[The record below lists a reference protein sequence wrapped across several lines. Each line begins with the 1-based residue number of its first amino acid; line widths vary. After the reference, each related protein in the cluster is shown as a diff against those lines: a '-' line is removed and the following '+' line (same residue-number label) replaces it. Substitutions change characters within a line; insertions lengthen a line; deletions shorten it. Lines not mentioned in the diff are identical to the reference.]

1 MTPNDIEKLQK
12 ECDFEYMKEKIEKQ
26 QTQINSLINKE
37 ETAVV
42 EPNYKEKYY
51 KLQEE
56 NYMLKRKIKEYQEAL
71 LRICINK

>member
-42 EPNYKEKYY
+42 EPNYKEKCY

-56 NYMLKRKIKEYQEAL
+56 NCMLKGKIKEYQEAL